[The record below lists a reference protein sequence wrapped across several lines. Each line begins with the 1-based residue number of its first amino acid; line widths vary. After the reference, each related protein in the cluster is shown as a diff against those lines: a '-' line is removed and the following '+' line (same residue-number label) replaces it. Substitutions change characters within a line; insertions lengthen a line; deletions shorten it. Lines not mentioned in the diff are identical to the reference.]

1 MTYLA
6 LVSECEND
14 KGWTETNGFRMVLA
28 DLWKFRGGWALP
40 SAIPLFIHGYS
51 AFKLQETWSTGT

>member
-14 KGWTETNGFRMVLA
+14 RVGRNNGFRMVLA